1 MGACVAREHP
11 LKSACNSLH
20 ALGHNEQV
28 GRAYKE
34 TLTIAAFLLLLESD
48 SDIV

>member
-1 MGACVAREHP
+1 MCACVAREHP
-11 LKSACNSLH
+11 LNSVCYNLY

-34 TLTIAAFLLLLESD
+34 TLTIAEFLLLLE
-48 SDIV
+48 

>member
-1 MGACVAREHP
+1 MYTCVAREHP
-11 LKSACNSLH
+11 LNSVCNSLH

-34 TLTIAAFLLLLESD
+34 TLTIAAFLLLLE
-48 SDIV
+48 